1 MDLQIRIE
9 GGEVDDYVAL
19 ADWLN
24 GDRDFRGRVR
34 QAPGPPVDG
43 TLGGEW
49 VEMLTV
55 AVSSGGLGVALTSSL
70 NTWLETRRAGLV
82 AKVTVTPKRRTVKL
96 RARDANAEAVQLL
109 GEILRDADER

>member
-1 MDLQIRIE
+1 MDVQIRIE
-9 GGEVDDYVAL
+9 GGAVDDHVAL

-24 GDRDFRGRVR
+24 GDRDFRGRVH
-34 QAPGPPVDG
+34 QARVSPVDG

-49 VEMLTV
+49 AEVLTI
-55 AVSSGGLGVALTSSL
+55 AVGSGGVGVALTTSL
-70 NTWLETRRAGLV
+70 NKWLETRRAGLI

-96 RARDANAEAVQLL
+96 RARDANVEAVQLL